1 MSEERKSTREE
12 IEAHIIKRIEDF
24 VSDYANIMKYC
35 EIFENMPM
43 TERERRQYDNT
54 ISSFRDSLMLER
66 YTFEKAF
73 GKNIH
78 EALDKAFENLF
89 EAGERQGSV
98 IAARKMKAKGYDV
111 KDIAEI
117 TGLTA
122 KEIEAL

>member
-1 MSEERKSTREE
+1 MSEVRKCTREE
-12 IEAHIIKRIEDF
+12 IESHIIKRIEDF

-35 EIFENMPM
+35 EIFENKPM

-54 ISSFRDSLMLER
+54 ICAFRDSLMLER
-66 YTFEKAF
+66 YTLENAF

-78 EALDKAFENLF
+78 EALDNAFKNLF

-98 IAARKMKAKGYDV
+98 IAARHMKADGMAADL
-111 KDIAEI
+111 IAKY

-122 KEIEAL
+122 EEIEGL